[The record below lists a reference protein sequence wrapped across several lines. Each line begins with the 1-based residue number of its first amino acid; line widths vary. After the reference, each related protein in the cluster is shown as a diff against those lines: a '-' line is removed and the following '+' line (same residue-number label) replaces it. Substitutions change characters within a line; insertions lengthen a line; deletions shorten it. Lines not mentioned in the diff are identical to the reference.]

1 MDGQMDSRTEPITQ
15 LVTRGFETE
24 TKDMF
29 THSEVTKDKIDNQHH
44 LINFSGFFLLFLAV
58 Y

>member
-1 MDGQMDSRTEPITQ
+1 MDSRTEPITQ